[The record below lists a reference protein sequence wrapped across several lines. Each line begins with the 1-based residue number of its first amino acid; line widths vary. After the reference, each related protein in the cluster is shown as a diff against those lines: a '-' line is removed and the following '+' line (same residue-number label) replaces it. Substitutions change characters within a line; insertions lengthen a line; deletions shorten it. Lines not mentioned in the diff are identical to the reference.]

1 MSPPRHLPLVPT
13 TSCTGNRDRTQL
25 VGIDMMNM
33 VTFLIAYPD
42 ASLDEIAVFIYNE
55 GGGNFMITQQYPDA

>member
-1 MSPPRHLPLVPT
+1 
-13 TSCTGNRDRTQL
+13 
-25 VGIDMMNM
+25 MNM

-55 GGGNFMITQQYPDA
+55 GGGTL

>member
-1 MSPPRHLPLVPT
+1 
-13 TSCTGNRDRTQL
+13 
-25 VGIDMMNM
+25 MMNM

-55 GGGNFMITQQYPDA
+55 GGSLLPPCNIQLPSVGVTTIKKITS